1 MQDMM
6 AETPLTDV
14 EGEQTVLAVIL
25 RDPTAMERVGN
36 LTADDFSD
44 PSNAAL
50 FAAMQDLRAER
61 RPINT
66 VSLRNRAITSSMG
79 REAIMGLLNKLS
91 FAGELPSVPELTRGI
106 VELSLRR
113 QLQETHRRYVLAA
126 GDGSQ
131 PVPALLASIRTELD
145 MVVAR
150 VAGNGVN
157 TRLTH
162 QEATAN
168 MMADLERDLSEV
180 IVPCGIASFDRMIGG
195 GFRRGDYAILAGRPG
210 AGKSTVALALALGA
224 ADKGAG
230 VLYITPEMSVN
241 QLALRAAAAETGIPY
256 ERIASKS
263 WSQRE
268 AEGFYRVMTNPQR
281 KVLPIYYD
289 GSPSLTAGE
298 VQSRIKQCKVDLQD
312 GGFTLD
318 MVVVDHMGK
327 LRPTNQY
334 KGNKVAEVGEISN
347 AMQVI
352 AKEEN
357 VALVALHQ
365 LNRQVEGRENKRP
378 QLADLRNSGDI
389 EQDADLVVFVYREAY
404 YIETRPEGEGNATEM
419 ERAQKLNAVINDLE
433 LLVTKNRHG
442 KIGMQ
447 KLFCD
452 VTTNIVR
459 DV

>member
-6 AETPLTDV
+6 VETPLTDV

-25 RDPTAMERVGN
+25 RDPTAMERIGGM
-36 LTADDFSD
+36 TADDFYD
-44 PSNAAL
+44 PTNAAL

-61 RPINT
+61 KPINT
-66 VSLRNRAITSSMG
+66 INLRSKAITSQMG
-79 REAIMGLLNKLS
+79 RDAIMAQINKLS
-91 FAGELPSVPELTRGI
+91 FAGELPSVPDLTRALI
-106 VELSLRR
+106 ELSLRR

-145 MVVAR
+145 MIVAR

-162 QEATAN
+162 QQATAN
-168 MMADLERDLSEV
+168 MMAELDRDLSEV
-180 IVPCGIASFDRMIGG
+180 VVPCGIKSFDKMIGG
-195 GFRRGDYAILAGRPG
+195 GFRRGDFAILAGRPG

-224 ADKGAG
+224 ADEGAG
-230 VLYITPEMSVN
+230 ILYLTPEMSVN
-241 QLALRAAAAETGIPY
+241 QLALRAASAETGIAY

-268 AEGFYRVMTNPQR
+268 SEDFYRVMLNPNR
-281 KVLPIYYD
+281 KPLPIYYD

-298 VQSRIKQCKVDLQD
+298 VQSRIKQAKVDMQER
-312 GGFTLD
+312 GFTLD
-318 MVVVDHMGK
+318 MVVIDHMGK
-327 LRPTNQY
+327 LKPTSQY

-357 VALVALHQ
+357 IAMVALHQ

-404 YIETRPEGEGNATEM
+404 YLETRPEGDGATDL
-419 ERAQKLNAVINDLE
+419 ERLEKLALVINDLD

-442 KIGMQ
+442 KIGTQ
-447 KLFCD
+447 KLYCD
-452 VTTNIVR
+452 VSCNIVR
-459 DV
+459 DM